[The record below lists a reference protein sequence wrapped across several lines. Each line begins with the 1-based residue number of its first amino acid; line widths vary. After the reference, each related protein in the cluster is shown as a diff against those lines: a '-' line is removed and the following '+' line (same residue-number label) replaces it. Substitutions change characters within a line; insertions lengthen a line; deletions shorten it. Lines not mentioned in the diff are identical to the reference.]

1 VARTEW
7 EVWVGRSALKF
18 QAPVTEGREAGSA
31 TEKLRTGTVTK
42 KLRAQESAAESQE

>member
-1 VARTEW
+1 ME
-7 EVWVGRSALKF
+7 RSALKF

-42 KLRAQESAAESQE
+42 KLRTGTVTKKLRTQESAAESQE